1 METLTTDHNKE
12 IIARSEV
19 FLCVVEL
26 SNHGTDKFLRYK
38 SIPGKT
44 DAAQ

>member
-1 METLTTDHNKE
+1 METLTTDHNKK

-19 FLCVVEL
+19 SLCVVEL
-26 SNHGTDKFLRYK
+26 SNHGADKFLRCE
-38 SIPGKT
+38 SIPGKA